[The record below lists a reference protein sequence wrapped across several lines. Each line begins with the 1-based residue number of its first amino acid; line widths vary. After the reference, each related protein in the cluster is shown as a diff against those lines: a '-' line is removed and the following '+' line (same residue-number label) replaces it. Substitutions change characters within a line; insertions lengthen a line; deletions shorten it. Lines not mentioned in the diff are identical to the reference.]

1 MVRLPEIEVCPIH
14 SGAVMEVV
22 ACHYGWLATN
32 GDFREIET
40 GNHGFAIKK
49 NAYQNQWEIYA
60 MLPNGPCMEYPT
72 FEQFVG
78 QFNLQYSISGAFGAV
93 QCRFHPIGM

>member
-1 MVRLPEIEVCPIH
+1 MVISGKSKPEITALP
-14 SGAVMEVV
+14 S
-22 ACHYGWLATN
+22 
-32 GDFREIET
+32 
-40 GNHGFAIKK
+40 KK